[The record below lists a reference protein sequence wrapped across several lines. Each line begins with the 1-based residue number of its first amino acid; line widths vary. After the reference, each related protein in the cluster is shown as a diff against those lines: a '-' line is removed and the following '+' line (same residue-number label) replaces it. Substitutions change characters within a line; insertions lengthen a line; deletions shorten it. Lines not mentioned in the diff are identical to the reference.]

1 MEHVHALSWYTL
13 IVDEAHNLAPQGF
26 SERSDRAKMLGEVAQ
41 HSEHRLFLSATP
53 HNGFT
58 ASFSGLLE
66 ILDPVRFRQTS
77 QLNESEH
84 RQVELVMVRRL
95 KSELNRR
102 AEAAGEVPPFTKR
115 TVERIPFA

>member
-26 SERSDRAKMLGEVAQ
+26 SERSNRAKMLAEVAQ
-41 HSEHRLFLSATP
+41 HAEHRLFLTATP

-66 ILDPVRFRQTS
+66 QLDPVRFRQTS
-77 QLNESEH
+77 ELNDAG
-84 RQVELVMVRRL
+84 RGQVDLVMVRRL
-95 KSELNRR
+95 KSELNDGGQHRG
-102 AEAAGEVPPFTKR
+102 EAT
-115 TVERIPFA
+115 PFA